1 MDIASLVF
9 RRAVAAGGLR
19 GMLWSAARRGLIG
32 WLDDPV
38 CSMPVHGRNLR
49 INLSHGLPIYRARH
63 PCYDSLPGR
72 LGPFLRRRRGSLVG
86 IDVGANVG
94 DSVAAFLGPDTPG
107 CAGDDAPDRFLAIE
121 PNPKFWRILLDNWGH
136 DARVTPLATL
146 CSSGSQTASFTI
158 HEKNGTA
165 SIVQSAEGASMAQ
178 QPLDDIVAAH
188 PAFAGTNLIKV
199 DTDGHDFEVLA
210 GAAQT
215 LAANCPAV
223 LFECDVFG
231 RADYTG
237 SVLRTLAMF
246 ARCGY
251 ARCLVYDNLGY
262 LLGCHRLD
270 DAAAIQT
277 LLFYQLTSELA
288 YFDLLVMTEPDLS
301 DFHAAE
307 LQFFAEQRVQPALRD
322 TAVRA
327 AAGARQVCVPGQA
340 STAATDP
347 DAA

>member
-9 RRAVAAGGLR
+9 RRAVATGGLR

-107 CAGDDAPDRFLAIE
+107 SAGDGAPDRFLAIE

-178 QPLDDIVAAH
+178 QPLDDIVADH
-188 PAFAGTNLIKV
+188 PTFADTNLIKV

-210 GAAQT
+210 SAAQT
-215 LAANCPAV
+215 IATNRPAV

-231 RADYTG
+231 RADYTD
-237 SVLRTLAMF
+237 SVLGTLGLF
-246 ARCGY
+246 AHCGY
-251 ARCLVYDNLGY
+251 TRCLVYDNLGY

-270 DAAAIQT
+270 NPAAIQT
-277 LLFYQLTSELA
+277 LLFYQLTSELG
-288 YFDLLVMTEPDLS
+288 YLDLLLMTEPDLA

-307 LQFFAEQRVQPALRD
+307 LRFFVEQRVQPALRA
-322 TAVRA
+322 TVLRA
-327 AAGARQVCVPGQA
+327 AEGARQSGGPDRAGV
-340 STAATDP
+340 ATDTRTP
-347 DAA
+347 